1 MELYEK
7 QRRKA
12 ETVLPVNIFFLLF
25 VKHQYQNSKREKE
38 NKKKGT
44 KLIILTKTEERE
56 NGEKKCHDR
65 KY

>member
-1 MELYEK
+1 MSRHYLCIGFRKIRRKNFMELYEK

-38 NKKKGT
+38 NKKKAQS
-44 KLIILTKTEERE
+44 
-56 NGEKKCHDR
+56 
-65 KY
+65 